1 MNKIFNQIL
10 DFPQMVNQKILN
22 AKLNS
27 AVSNFDSQDGIRCYV
42 KTIYQIAALVVLLA
56 MEFAIISGAMD
67 YFQNSDAS
75 ALGKVG
81 SVLTFLLLMYSAF
94 PIASVIRSR
103 GDSLGGAHNGM
114 VEFVFKDFVLTNIKI
129 VGEVIAITGLFVAF
143 VSTLSF
149 VFDTSLLNTSGGGE
163 AMLDSVRSLY
173 ALPGAAVSELTS
185 MVHLDYIS
193 DQLSAFAAYKL
204 DTAQNL
210 GNGWNFG
217 NLGMVAN
224 SYINVAIGLAV
235 LYVNV
240 AIYTFLYNIV
250 SALVSFIPRL
260 AIPLSISN
268 K

>member
-10 DFPQMVNQKILN
+10 DFPQMVNQKVFN

-27 AVSNFDSQDGIRCYV
+27 VLGNFNSQDGIRCYA
-42 KTIYQIAALVVLLA
+42 KTIYQIAALLVFLA
-56 MEFAIISGAMD
+56 MELAIITAAMD
-67 YFQNSDAS
+67 YFQNSEFS

-81 SVLTFLLLMYSAF
+81 SALTFILLMYSAF

-114 VEFVFKDFVLTNIKI
+114 VEFVFKDFVLTNIKL

-149 VFDTSLLNTSGGGE
+149 LFDTSLLNSSGGGE
-163 AMLDSVRSLY
+163 MLDSVRSLY
-173 ALPGAAVSELTS
+173 ALPGAAIAELTS

-193 DQLSAFAAYKL
+193 DQLSAFATYKL
-204 DTAQNL
+204 DTAQNP
-210 GNGWNFG
+210 GNEVLV
-217 NLGMVAN
+217 NLRMVAN
-224 SYINVAIGLAV
+224 SYINVIIGLAV
-235 LYVNV
+235 LYVNL
-240 AIYTFLYNIV
+240 AIYRFLYNIIA
-250 SALVSFIPRL
+250 ALVNFIPRL

>member
-1 MNKIFNQIL
+1 MNKMFNQIL

-173 ALPGAAVSELTS
+173 ALPGAAVAELTS

-250 SALVSFIPRL
+250 AALVNFIPRL
-260 AIPLSISN
+260 AVPLSISN

>member
-1 MNKIFNQIL
+1 MFNQIL

-173 ALPGAAVSELTS
+173 ALPGAAVAELTS

-250 SALVSFIPRL
+250 AALVNFIPRL
-260 AIPLSISN
+260 AVPLSISN